1 MFTFEMRMTHNHSS
15 IDGVVRTVMR
25 RGAPAG
31 NGE

>member
-1 MFTFEMRMTHNHSS
+1 MFTFERQYLTMQSS